1 MTAGSGY
8 DRFAHALRGDY
19 EAIVAQWVDAY
30 RSSLIRLPRD
40 IRENDVVQL
49 ASPILESLADMVSPG
64 KGAQAGESGVPT
76 VLTPGAAHLREV
88 EKSAAFIGGTLAS
101 TESSGFDV
109 AALILALRDVLLQ
122 YTGGGT
128 KDELNAFFE
137 WLAVLAVDSFSSAR
151 TRAQLER
158 IRDQLEEGTPVVM
171 IHRELPAALP
181 LGEPDV
187 GVLHSI
193 FSRLV
198 LQVVRVGAAAVIIDT
213 NGLKRAGSQDMMEAL
228 NRFLNHRKIQGRV
241 EVIVVGLGPA
251 PEGAWLDA
259 AASAS
264 VQMTIERDFDRAVEL
279 GLAAAGY
286 RIVATR
292 QSSHSSE

>member
-1 MTAGSGY
+1 MTADSGY
-8 DRFAHALRGDY
+8 DRFAHALRGSYD
-19 EAIVAQWVDAY
+19 AIVSDWVAAY
-30 RSSLIRLPRD
+30 QTSVVRLPRPV
-40 IRENDVVQL
+40 REGEVVQL
-49 ASPILESLADMVSPG
+49 ASPILECLADMVSLG
-64 KGAQAGESGVPT
+64 KAGNAEVPT
-76 VLTPGAAHLREV
+76 VLTPGAGHLREV

-101 TESSGFDV
+101 TDASGFDV

-122 YTGGGT
+122 YTGGST

-151 TRAQLER
+151 AKASVER

-171 IHRELPAALP
+171 VHRELPAALP
-181 LGEPDV
+181 LGEPDA

-193 FSRLV
+193 FSRLM

-213 NGLKRAGSQDMMEAL
+213 HGLTRPGSPDMMEAL
-228 NRFLNHRKIQGRV
+228 NRFLGHRKISGRV

-259 AASAS
+259 AASAG
-264 VQMTIERDFDRAVEL
+264 VKMTIERDFDRAVEL

-286 RIVATR
+286 RIVATSQR
-292 QSSHSSE
+292 TD